1 VPYIRHRIELEEER
15 LGQKTNPVGLRLGIT
30 RTWISNWFAKE
41 KFIDYLYEDLLIRN
55 YLKKRLEHGGISVVG
70 IDRTAKRVT
79 ITVNTS
85 RPGIVIGKKGEEVER
100 LKAELQH
107 LTQKEIQINIKEVRK
122 PEMDAQ
128 LVGDNIARQVEKRV
142 SYKKAVKKAIS
153 TAMRM
158 GAEGIKIMVSG
169 RLNGAEIARRETYK
183 EGRVPLHTLR
193 ADIDYALSVAT
204 TTYGT
209 IGIKV
214 WICKGDVIE
223 RNTAQAKQKETA
235 TVR

>member
-1 VPYIRHRIELEEER
+1 M
-15 LGQKTNPVGLRLGIT
+15 GQKTSPVGLRLGIT
-30 RTWISNWFAKE
+30 RTWISRWYTKD
-41 KFIDYLYEDLLIRN
+41 KFSDYLYEDMLIRN
-55 YLKKRLEHGGISVVG
+55 YLKKRLEHGGISVLE
-70 IDRTAKRVT
+70 IERTAKRVT
-79 ITVNTS
+79 VTVHTS

-107 LTQKEIQINIKEVRK
+107 LTQKDIQINIKEVKK

-128 LVGDNIARQVEKRV
+128 LVGDNIARQLEKRV
-142 SYKKAVKKAIS
+142 SYKKAIKKAMS

-158 GAEGIKIMVSG
+158 GAEGIKIMISG
-169 RLNGAEIARRETYK
+169 RLNGAEIARRETFK

-193 ADIDYALSVAT
+193 ADIDYATSTAV

-214 WICKGDVIE
+214 WICKGEVIKRVE
-223 RNTAQAKQKETA
+223 RTAKASKEN
-235 TVR
+235 VRAA

>member
-1 VPYIRHRIELEEER
+1 L
-15 LGQKTNPVGLRLGIT
+15 
-30 RTWISNWFAKE
+30 SNWFAKE
-41 KFIDYLYEDLLIRN
+41 KFVDYLYEDMLIRN
-55 YLKKRLEHGGISVVG
+55 YLKKRLEHGGISTIG

-79 ITVNTS
+79 VTVHTS

-142 SYKKAVKKAIS
+142 SYKKALKKSMA

-158 GAEGIKIMVSG
+158 GAEGVKIMVSG
-169 RLNGAEIARRETYK
+169 RLNGAEIARRETFR

-223 RNTAQAKQKETA
+223 RNQTPVKQKEA
-235 TVR
+235 ASVR